1 MNETRPESLPILVA
15 VTGASGAC
23 YADAFLRR
31 LRELGIP
38 VHLVLSEPA
47 RAVCAHE
54 GFPDLASLADEL
66 FRNDDLF
73 APCASGTTRYR
84 AMAVVPCSMGTLG
97 RIAHG
102 VSDSLIAR
110 AADVF
115 LKERRAPLVLVPRE
129 TPLGVIHL
137 ENMAT
142 LARAGARIVPAM
154 PSFYRK
160 PSTVA
165 ELVDGVV
172 GKALEQCGVE
182 HGLYPDWGEFRRSE
196 ASAGR

>member
-1 MNETRPESLPILVA
+1 MNEAGSAGLPLLVA

-115 LKERRAPLVLVPRE
+115 LKERRAPLVEIVYAQCFANAMALS
-129 TPLGVIHL
+129 LGH
-137 ENMAT
+137 A
-142 LARAGARIVPAM
+142 P
-154 PSFYRK
+154 
-160 PSTVA
+160 
-165 ELVDGVV
+165 GV
-172 GKALEQCGVE
+172 
-182 HGLYPDWGEFRRSE
+182 FRQSSKITT
-196 ASAGR
+196 AQ